1 MNVIDLDQLV
11 NHKTDKDYETFFK
24 VLKDYSSQS
33 EFELDILY
41 EALKKIDVVLF
52 NSNQADIVQNL
63 DRCREQLQPKYK
75 TYKTYKTYKMLKID
89 EVLVPVAAMIQ
100 LKPDFIVSKNNP
112 QELEKILA
120 LIKAEKAKIK
130 SINSKKNEII
140 KKSEELESFNQVL
153 SKEFEK
159 KIELIK
165 KFLDIEEGRKK
176 KEKKLLYFLDLINL
190 EIAKPTFIQSVLQFI
205 WKENVC
211 NEFAMMIGFQ
221 LEEAGQEFTVF
232 YDGKGEKIFYEKKIN
247 FKSTELKDI
256 DRQFA
261 NLFKRPMGHIE
272 YIQLDHNNK
281 NFHFFYEVKNSDP
294 ELLKQKNIFFQDRV
308 SILSMAVSNWIM
320 DHQLKIQFEI
330 WEYIFKNWSDPV
342 HLIDD
347 QFRLIKSNY
356 ATDSDVMQAKHCY
369 QVLAGLNQ
377 PCAGCPVIANSI
389 HTAHST
395 AHSTV
400 GFRGKRF
407 HSVSSV
413 YQREGSALHLVFY
426 QDKTNADLLKKEFI
440 QSEKLKLLGQL
451 SNHLSH
457 ELNNPLTGLKLQ
469 AEFFLQLHD
478 VSRNPTLQ
486 EDFSQIA
493 DGLQRSIGIIQD
505 LQSFSDTNAMVTTE
519 QDIAKT
525 VQSVLRL
532 LKSITREVRVFVD
545 VKKIQ
550 VSVKHGLL
558 QQTLYNLI
566 KNACEAL
573 AFKGTV
579 KIYSTEASEGY
590 QLFIEDDGPGLPE
603 MVKAHLFKPFV
614 STKENKGGT
623 GLGLYI
629 AHESCKKMNIDF
641 QYDSSF
647 RNGTRFKLVFKK

>member
-1 MNVIDLDQLV
+1 MNVIDLDHLAHQ
-11 NHKTDKDYETFFK
+11 KTDKHYETFFK
-24 VLKDYSSQS
+24 VLKSYSPKSNPDTI
-33 EFELDILY
+33 EKLND
-41 EALKKIDVVLF
+41 ALKKIDVVLF
-52 NSNQADIVQNL
+52 SSEHEEIIQNF
-63 DRCREQLQPKYK
+63 DRWCEQQQPKF
-75 TYKTYKTYKMLKID
+75 KTYKMLQTED
-89 EVLVPVAAMIQ
+89 TVFPAEAMIQ
-100 LKPDFIVSKNNP
+100 LRPDFIVNKNNP
-112 QELEKILA
+112 SEMEKLLA
-120 LIKAEKAKIK
+120 LIQADKAKIK
-130 SINSKKNEII
+130 SINAKKNDII

-153 SKEFEK
+153 SKESEK

-165 KFLDIEEGRKK
+165 KFLDIEEIRKK
-176 KEKKLLYFLDLINL
+176 TEKKLLYFLDLINL
-190 EIAKPTFIQSVLQFI
+190 EIAKPTFIQSVLKFI
-205 WKENVC
+205 WKENSC
-211 NEFAMMIGFQ
+211 AEFAMMIGFQ
-221 LEEAGQEFTVF
+221 LEEEDQEFTVF
-232 YDGKGEKIFYEKKIN
+232 YDGKDEKVFYEKKIN
-247 FKSTELKDI
+247 FFTTEPKDI

-261 NLFKRPMGHIE
+261 NLFKRPTGHVQC
-272 YIQLDHNNK
+272 IQLDHNDK
-281 NFHFFYEVKNSDP
+281 KFCFFYEVKNSDP
-294 ELLKQKNIFFQDRV
+294 ELIKQKNIFFQDRV

-347 QFRLIKSNY
+347 QYRLIKSNY
-356 ATDSDVMQAKHCY
+356 AIDNNGDSGKHCY
-369 QVLAGLNQ
+369 HVLAGLEQ
-377 PCAGCPVIANSI
+377 PCAGCPVKANATQGS
-389 HTAHST
+389 
-395 AHSTV
+395 V

-407 HSVSSV
+407 QSISSV
-413 YQREGSALHLVFY
+413 YQSEGTTLHLVFY
-426 QDKTNADLLKKEFI
+426 QDKTNADFLKKEFI

-469 AEFFLQLHD
+469 AEFFLQQNV
-478 VSRNPTLQ
+478 VSRNPTLL

-505 LQSFSDTNAMVTTE
+505 LQSFSDTNAVVTTE

-545 VKKIQ
+545 VKKFQ
-550 VSVKHGLL
+550 VSVNHGLL

-579 KIYSTEASEGY
+579 KIFSAESPSGY
-590 QLFIEDDGPGLPE
+590 QLFIEDDGPGLPD
-603 MVKAHLFKPFV
+603 MVKAQLFKPFV

-629 AHESCKKMNIDF
+629 AYESCKKMNIDF
-641 QYDSSF
+641 QHDGSF
-647 RNGTRFKLVFKK
+647 KSGTRFKLVFKK